1 MVPVPYR
8 ERIALAWPVCLSAAA
23 MGSGE
28 VHLGPAALSSGR
40 QSGRAEIGIFTAECY
55 FSAAPNLIT
64 S

>member
-1 MVPVPYR
+1 LNASSVR
-8 ERIALAWPVCLSAAA
+8 ST
-23 MGSGE
+23 GE
-28 VHLGPAALSSGR
+28 DGISWSLFLGPAALSSGR